1 MYKTQYV
8 ALGMTFR
15 PLVTLIVAA
24 LLGSC
29 ACTND
34 WAYFPNTLPYKLS
47 GVAPSAHLTE
57 SQAIELAVAVVIHH
71 RMNPAYYAAP
81 SAAYNQGEWLIYFG
95 DQKGSIGRPLFGLHL
110 RTRQHVFLLAW
121 PLGRRGHA

>member
-1 MYKTQYV
+1 
-8 ALGMTFR
+8 MTFR

-95 DQKGSIGRPLFGLHL
+95 DQKGGALGGHCSVYIYERANTFSFSPGR
-110 RTRQHVFLLAW
+110 
-121 PLGRRGHA
+121 